1 MKYETENE
9 NELYEELNGLLD
21 AERSEE
27 QNKNEENVR
36 LKAHTLSYSLSDN
49 EKMEL
54 ESKINELRKFCVMHN
69 VPFLV
74 AAAYENNKLDTSYI
88 YECLTAY
95 DTGRTLKKDDIA
107 QLILIKNGFKAI
119 PKQKF

>member
-21 AERSEE
+21 AESSEEE

-107 QLILIKNGFKAI
+107 QCTD
-119 PKQKF
+119 PQKLDLRI

>member
-21 AERSEE
+21 AERSEEE

-54 ESKINELRKFCVMHN
+54 ESK
-69 VPFLV
+69 
-74 AAAYENNKLDTSYI
+74 
-88 YECLTAY
+88 
-95 DTGRTLKKDDIA
+95 
-107 QLILIKNGFKAI
+107 
-119 PKQKF
+119 

>member
-21 AERSEE
+21 AERSEEE

-69 VPFLV
+69 VPF
-74 AAAYENNKLDTSYI
+74 
-88 YECLTAY
+88 
-95 DTGRTLKKDDIA
+95 
-107 QLILIKNGFKAI
+107 
-119 PKQKF
+119 